1 MLRAMYKGERG
12 FQRYVGWSVITKNLF
27 SIARWQERR
36 KMKKA
41 QRKSD
46 VPIGG
51 MQCAASQ
58 AAE

>member
-12 FQRYVGWSVITKNLF
+12 FQRYVGWCVITKNLF

-41 QRKSD
+41 KKPQQKSD
-46 VPIGG
+46 VLIG
-51 MQCAASQ
+51 
-58 AAE
+58 